1 MSTKKNQTKKKI
13 VKKTAAPHKAKQQR
27 AVDPFAERESANY
40 ANPLPSREFI
50 LSVMAEQG
58 VPVPLDQLYKLV
70 GIKKTEQ
77 EIFGRRL
84 SAMERDGQIIQNRKG
99 ALCIAEKVHLLAGKV
114 QGHADGFG
122 FFIPDGEGDDLFLS
136 PREMAQVMH
145 GDRVMVRPAGLDRR
159 GRPEGRIV
167 EVLERSTK
175 TLVGRVISS
184 HGVTIVAAEDKRV
197 NQDILIPYH
206 LDMGAKDGQVV
217 MVELTEQPSAHAKP
231 VGKVIEVLG
240 NYADSGME
248 IEIALRKHQLPHVF
262 AAAAIKQAEKYPKQV
277 RAADWKG
284 RIDLRELP
292 LITIDGETARDFD
305 DAVYCEPQGK
315 GWRLVVAIA
324 DVSFYVKPG
333 DALDHDAYERGNS
346 VYFPRR
352 VIPML
357 PEALSN
363 GLCSLNPDVERLCMI
378 CDMQISATGQVKQYK
393 FYPSV
398 MRSKARMTYTK
409 VFEMISHPEGDLAKE
424 YAWLQ
429 PHVQHLYSLY
439 KLMLSAREKRGAI
452 EFDSSETL
460 MVFNDNGKIDRIEAT
475 SRNEAHRLIEEC
487 MLAANVC
494 AADFLKS
501 SEHPALYRIHDGPT
515 PEKLEALRTFMGEF
529 GFGVGGGDAP
539 HAKDYGKL
547 LALIKGRPDEQLL
560 QTVLLRS
567 MQQAV
572 YSPDNIGHFGLAY
585 ESYAH
590 FTSPIR
596 RYPDLLIHRAIKA
609 VLNGEHYKAGDW
621 QELGKHCS
629 MTERRADDATRD
641 VEAWLKCYYMQDKLG
656 EEFDG
661 TVAGVSS
668 FGLFVAL
675 DGVYVEGLLHVTEL
689 GNDYFNYDKA
699 RHEMLGERTG
709 VRYRL
714 GDRLR
719 VKVSRVDL
727 ETSKIDFVLVARES
741 ELLRQAGEG
750 EAGAGESSAAEVQRS
765 SSRKPGGSR
774 TASAKVQVEKT
785 PTSKSVAVRKPA
797 TVSDAKLSPQAA
809 EKPRARRTAAS
820 TASPEPAAKPVAKG
834 AVKPVSKAASKAQA
848 QVVAKAETKPTVK
861 VAVRPDTKAA
871 AKPVAKV
878 AEKPATKV
886 AGRSA
891 NKAAGKP
898 PKAKSGK
905 STAKVTTKEKKAS

>member
-1 MSTKKNQTKKKI
+1 MSTRKKPASARTK
-13 VKKTAAPHKAKQQR
+13 ANRANLAKSGAR
-27 AVDPFAERESANY
+27 GVDPHAAREAGNY

-50 LSVMAEQG
+50 LQTMTEQG
-58 VPVPLDQLYKLV
+58 VPVSVEELYHLLAINDQ
-70 GIKKTEQ
+70 ER
-77 EIFGRRL
+77 EIFNRRL
-84 SAMERDGQIIQNRKG
+84 NAMEREGQIIRNRKG
-99 ALCIAEKVHLLAGKV
+99 ALCIAEKLHLIAGTV

-122 FFIPDGEGDDLFLS
+122 FLIPDDKEKLGGVDLFLS

-145 GDRVMVRPAGLDRR
+145 GDRVMVRQAGVDRR
-159 GRPEGRIV
+159 GRPEGKIV
-167 EVLERSTK
+167 EVLERKNTR
-175 TLVGRVISS
+175 LVGRLIRANGFS
-184 HGVTIVAAEDKRV
+184 IVAAEDKRV

-206 LDMGAKDGQVV
+206 LDMKAKDGQVV
-217 MVELTEQPSAHAKP
+217 MVELTDQPSPHAKP
-231 VGKVIEVLG
+231 MGKVVEILG

-248 IEIALRKHQLPHVF
+248 IEIALRKHHLPYEF
-262 AAAAIKQAEKYPKQV
+262 SPQAIKQAESYPKLVQEK
-277 RAADWKG
+277 DWKG

-324 DVSFYVKPG
+324 DVSYYVKPG
-333 DALDHDAYERGNS
+333 DALDKDAYERGNS

-363 GLCSLNPDVERLCMI
+363 GLCSLNPEVERLCMV
-378 CDMQISATGQVKQYK
+378 CDMQVDALGNVKRHQ

-409 VFEMISHPEGDLAKE
+409 VYEMISQPQGEMAKE
-424 YAWLQ
+424 YAWLM

-439 KLMLSAREKRGAI
+439 QIMVKAREKRGAI
-452 EFDSSETL
+452 EFDSSETM
-460 MVFNDNGKIDRIEAT
+460 MVFNDNGKIERIEAVT
-475 SRNEAHRLIEEC
+475 RNEAHRIIEEC

-494 AADFLKS
+494 ASDFLKEH
-501 SEHPALYRIHDGPT
+501 EHPALYRIHEGPT

-529 GFGVGGGDAP
+529 GFGVGGGDSP

-547 LALIKGRPDEQLL
+547 LVQFKGRPDEQLL

-585 ESYAH
+585 ESYTH

-609 VLNGEHYKAGDW
+609 VLNGEKYKAGDW
-621 QELGKHCS
+621 QELGQHCS
-629 MTERRADDATRD
+629 VTERRADDATRD
-641 VEAWLKCYYMQDKLG
+641 VQAWLKCYYMQDKIG
-656 EEFDG
+656 EVFDG
-661 TVAGVSS
+661 TVAGVTS

-699 RHEMLGERTG
+699 RHEMAGERTG

-727 ETSKIDFVLVARES
+727 ETSKIDFVLVAGDEV
-741 ELLRQAGEG
+741 AGIEG
-750 EAGAGESSAAEVQRS
+750 DAADSKSSAAS
-765 SSRKPGGSR
+765 PYDKSATRKAALP
-774 TASAKVQVEKT
+774 ASG
-785 PTSKSVAVRKPA
+785 R
-797 TVSDAKLSPQAA
+797 
-809 EKPRARRTAAS
+809 KPRAAEAPRKS
-820 TASPEPAAKPVAKG
+820 SSKSP
-834 AVKPVSKAASKAQA
+834 ASKSKSPKIAGR
-848 QVVAKAETKPTVK
+848 AKKSAGKSSGKPTNK
-861 VAVRPDTKAA
+861 SNRGT
-871 AKPVAKV
+871 
-878 AEKPATKV
+878 
-886 AGRSA
+886 RSQ
-891 NKAAGKP
+891 
-898 PKAKSGK
+898 
-905 STAKVTTKEKKAS
+905 